1 MLRRKYGS
9 SKMIKVVIFDLDD
22 TLISEK
28 AYIESGYQHI
38 AKLLSSRVSKDY
50 AEIYQMLMDLFN
62 ESPLLVFNRLLDLLG
77 MPYKESDIFELVEVY
92 RNHVPAVDFFNDV
105 LPCLKNLKN
114 KKMKTGIITDGYAS
128 TQRHKIKAV
137 QADHLIDKIII
148 TDELGREYWKPH
160 SLAYEMMKE
169 KFGVEFYEMIYV
181 GDNVKKD
188 FISANYLNIVTV
200 MIKRPSAI
208 YSTSDYNNDHYSAK
222 YIIKSLEEILN
233 VIHLEK
239 EVTK

>member
-1 MLRRKYGS
+1 
-9 SKMIKVVIFDLDD
+9 MIKAVIFDLDD
-22 TLISEK
+22 TLISER
-28 AYIESGYQHI
+28 AYIESGYQHV
-38 AKLLSSRVSKDY
+38 AKLVSSRVSKDQ

-62 ESPLLVFNRLLDLLG
+62 ESPLKVFNRLLDLLG
-77 MPYKESDIFELVEVY
+77 VPYKESDILELVEVY

-128 TQRHKIKAV
+128 TQRQKIKAV
-137 QADHLIDKIII
+137 QANHLFDEIIV
-148 TDELGREYWKPH
+148 TDELGRAYWKPH
-160 SLAYEMMKE
+160 SLAYETMKE
-169 KFGVEFYEMIYV
+169 KLGVEFNEMIYV

-200 MIKRPSAI
+200 MIKRPGAI
-208 YSTSDYNNDHYSAK
+208 YFSSDYTNDHYSAK
-222 YIIKSLEEILN
+222 YSINSLAEIYN
-233 VIHLEK
+233 VIHLET